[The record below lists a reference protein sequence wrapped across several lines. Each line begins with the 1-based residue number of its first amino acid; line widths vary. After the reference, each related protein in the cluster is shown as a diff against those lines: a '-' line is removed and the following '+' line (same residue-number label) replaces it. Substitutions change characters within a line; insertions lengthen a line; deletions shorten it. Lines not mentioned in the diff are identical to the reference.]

1 MCLRGICVSLAEYVR
16 TQRSAMA
23 ADVFG
28 RTMTD
33 TPGSSDEWGP
43 PQVHHTSTAYRA
55 PICVRVASVVR
66 ASVVESCTVK
76 HEHESELARVL
87 DVVPPPAYERGVEG
101 ERAWWR
107 RALEL
112 FGTFRRKQGDV
123 LTREDVAEYR
133 KRKARE
139 ELPVTDPER
148 HLGLRVSRL
157 EDMAKGLVVDGD
169 VEVSDLGDYFETKED
184 EYGAEPNTGYSVHTT
199 SDARNHER
207 PNHLRLFQEG
217 WEPRSFHDRDEDHE
231 HIARVRDMER
241 RNKQATQE
249 FLGRW
254 NEAEKE
260 ERAERKR
267 RTGTD

>member
-1 MCLRGICVSLAEYVR
+1 M
-16 TQRSAMA
+16 
-23 ADVFG
+23 
-28 RTMTD
+28 
-33 TPGSSDEWGP
+33 
-43 PQVHHTSTAYRA
+43 
-55 PICVRVASVVR
+55 
-66 ASVVESCTVK
+66 K
-76 HEHESELARVL
+76 HDHESELGRIL
-87 DVVPPPAYERGVEG
+87 DVAPPPAYERGADG
-101 ERAWWR
+101 KRAWWR

-112 FGTFRRKQGDV
+112 FGTFSRKQGDV

-133 KRKARE
+133 KQKARE

-169 VEVSDLGDYFETKED
+169 VEVNDLGDNFETKAD
-184 EYGAEPNTGYSVHTT
+184 EYGTEPNTGYSVHTT

-217 WEPRSFHDRDEDHE
+217 WEPRSFHDRDEDDD
-231 HIARVRDMER
+231 HIAQVRDMER
-241 RNKQATQE
+241 RNKQATKE

-260 ERAERKR
+260 ERAGRKK

>member
-1 MCLRGICVSLAEYVR
+1 M
-16 TQRSAMA
+16 
-23 ADVFG
+23 
-28 RTMTD
+28 
-33 TPGSSDEWGP
+33 
-43 PQVHHTSTAYRA
+43 
-55 PICVRVASVVR
+55 
-66 ASVVESCTVK
+66 K
-76 HEHESELARVL
+76 HEHEDELARVL
-87 DVVPPPAYERGVEG
+87 DVAPPQAYERGADG
-101 ERAWWR
+101 KRSWWR
-107 RALEL
+107 RTLEL
-112 FGTFRRKQGDV
+112 FGTFRRKHGDG

-133 KRKARE
+133 KQKLRE

-169 VEVSDLGDYFETKED
+169 VEFGDLGDNHEAKED
-184 EYGAEPNTGYSVHTT
+184 EYGAEPNTGYSIL
-199 SDARNHER
+199 SQSEARNHER

-217 WEPRSFHDRDEDHE
+217 WEPRSFRDREEDEDH
-231 HIARVRDMER
+231 IAQVRDMER

-260 ERAERKR
+260 ARKK

>member
-1 MCLRGICVSLAEYVR
+1 
-16 TQRSAMA
+16 
-23 ADVFG
+23 
-28 RTMTD
+28 
-33 TPGSSDEWGP
+33 
-43 PQVHHTSTAYRA
+43 
-55 PICVRVASVVR
+55 
-66 ASVVESCTVK
+66 VK
-76 HEHESELARVL
+76 HKHEGELARVL
-87 DVVPPPAYERGVEG
+87 DVASPQAYERGADG
-101 ERAWWR
+101 RRPWWR

-112 FGTFRRKQGDV
+112 FGTFRRKYGDA

-133 KRKARE
+133 NHKGRE

-157 EDMAKGLVVDGD
+157 EDLAKGLVVDGD
-169 VEVSDLGDYFETKED
+169 VDLNDLGDNFEIKED
-184 EYGAEPNTGYSVHTT
+184 EYGTEPNTGYSIHSP

-217 WEPRSFHDRDEDHE
+217 WEPRSFRDRDEDDE

-249 FLGRW
+249 FLPRW
-254 NEAEKE
+254 NEAEKVA
-260 ERAERKR
+260 RAGCKK